1 MKNGSN
7 IFSVGR
13 NRMEKP
19 EIVSP
24 VVIAASLIYTVGA
37 LSPGEHKHTW
47 ETKLRWQNPRME
59 NLPFSF

>member
-1 MKNGSN
+1 
-7 IFSVGR
+7 
-13 NRMEKP
+13 MEKP
-19 EIVSP
+19 EIVCP